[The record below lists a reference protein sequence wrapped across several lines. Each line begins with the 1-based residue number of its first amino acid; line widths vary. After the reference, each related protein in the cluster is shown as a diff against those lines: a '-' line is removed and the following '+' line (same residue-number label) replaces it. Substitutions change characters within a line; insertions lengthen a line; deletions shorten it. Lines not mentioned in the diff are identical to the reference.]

1 MKNTIKR
8 EFLAEMKFAFV
19 SLFLLL
25 CSAMGVSAELE
36 NCVDLQKQAN
46 GGLRSGLYSIKSG
59 GNTVYI
65 YCYYGN
71 GDGYVYLLP
80 SISNNVNL
88 NLAYLSNDHSLVKV
102 IHKRRQNGKQ
112 YEATMQQI
120 PAFNSLPVSVQFNKH
135 DGYQGILNKAMGPY
149 MFIGF
154 VPLSHN
160 VKGGVQGWKVNGQE
174 FTFTNCDGN
183 PNSYFSVLFNANKP
197 GYTSYN
203 GWKNPLMYAWYNLA
217 TQVPVSE
224 ELPDALFSPDYE
236 IHHGGCGGYSIGT
249 TEGDITGVAI
259 GQRFVITCSV
269 PDDVMNASKTLGGL
283 KPGSI
288 VIYSCNPGYKGS
300 GDLVRMCTSTG
311 GWSGVQPT
319 CISEAVF
326 GPGQLIGIWTAF
338 K

>member
-1 MKNTIKR
+1 
-8 EFLAEMKFAFV
+8 
-19 SLFLLL
+19 
-25 CSAMGVSAELE
+25 
-36 NCVDLQKQAN
+36 
-46 GGLRSGLYSIKSG
+46 
-59 GNTVYI
+59 
-65 YCYYGN
+65 
-71 GDGYVYLLP
+71 
-80 SISNNVNL
+80 
-88 NLAYLSNDHSLVKV
+88 
-102 IHKRRQNGKQ
+102 
-112 YEATMQQI
+112 
-120 PAFNSLPVSVQFNKH
+120 
-135 DGYQGILNKAMGPY
+135 

-259 GQRFVITCSV
+259 GQRFGESNRWPFICT
-269 PDDVMNASKTLGGL
+269 AL
-283 KPGSI
+283 KQCMEESI
-288 VIYSCNPGYKGS
+288 
-300 GDLVRMCTSTG
+300 L
-311 GWSGVQPT
+311 
-319 CISEAVF
+319 
-326 GPGQLIGIWTAF
+326 LILIF
-338 K
+338 VL